1 MPKKINKNKFIKY
14 TSLTMSS
21 IIGVIPIILLNNKFE
36 SNAILQNSYS
46 IKSLIPTINVVE
58 KKDTITGQTIYS
70 GTYNNIEYRFNIN
83 DQNNSNPTIE
93 ISSNTTTH
101 LFI

>member
-36 SNAILQNSYS
+36 SNAILQNSY
-46 IKSLIPTINVVE
+46 
-58 KKDTITGQTIYS
+58 
-70 GTYNNIEYRFNIN
+70 
-83 DQNNSNPTIE
+83 
-93 ISSNTTTH
+93 
-101 LFI
+101 